1 MVTAALG
8 SAVKATDPS
17 GLTVKVPSKWMC
29 IRILEAAKVP
39 TASIAHSQMV
49 EELATAIVEAIH
61 KRFPGRV
68 DARLVTAGALLH
80 ELGAGWRKDMGYI
93 MAGVGL
99 AHRLGLDPRLIEVI
113 RRHKGAGM
121 GYQEA
126 ARIGLPLGD
135 LLPRTV
141 EELIVSHADLLVSGD
156 RRMTIEEVVEGF
168 VRAGHLE
175 VADRISKIHLKLS
188 TAAGE
193 DLDRLGPD
201 NTMYLFM
208 GIKPPRK
215 GEPDRGRLLVVEDSR
230 TFERKREYI
239 TKRRRDLT
247 ALFIGLAV
255 LLIVPTVWLAY
266 AGYEDLAFLASMIL
280 LYGPMMLI
288 GFYGSSSSQ
297 GDFQQAQVRVYSN
310 GVALR
315 GPMET
320 YHYIPWSDI
329 EVFRWEDK
337 GPLGRV
343 LSMRRGQIKF
353 FLLPTMREFPAVM
366 ATVRRNLVEETRWA

>member
-1 MVTAALG
+1 MTTAPGVAAN
-8 SAVKATDPS
+8 SAS
-17 GLTVKVPSKWMC
+17 RRGLTVKVPSKWMC
-29 IRILEAAKVP
+29 ERILEAAKVP

-49 EELATAIVEAIH
+49 EELASAIVEAINR
-61 KRFPGRV
+61 RFQSRV
-68 DARLVTAGALLH
+68 DERLVTAGAMLH
-80 ELGAGWRKDMGYI
+80 ELGSGWRKDMGYI

-126 ARIGLPLGD
+126 ARIGLPLSY
-135 LLPRTV
+135 LVPRTV
-141 EELIVSHADLLVSGD
+141 EELIVSYADLLISGD
-156 RRMTIEEVVEGF
+156 RRQTLEEVVEGF
-168 VRAGHLE
+168 IRAGHLE
-175 VADRISKIHLKLS
+175 VADRISKIHLRLS

-193 DLDRLGPD
+193 DIDRLGPD
-201 NTMYLFM
+201 NTMYLVM

-215 GEPDRGRLLVVEDSR
+215 GEPDRGRLLVVEDPR

-247 ALFIGLAV
+247 AVFIGLAV
-255 LLIVPTVWLAY
+255 LILVPTVWLAY
-266 AGYEDLAFLASMIL
+266 EGYEDLAFFSSMIL
-280 LYGPMMLI
+280 LYGPLMLI
-288 GFYGSSSSQ
+288 GFYGSSRSQ

-320 YHYIPWSDI
+320 YHFIPWSEI
-329 EVFRWEDK
+329 EVYRWEDR

-343 LSMRRGQIKF
+343 LALRRGQFKF
-353 FLLPTMREFPAVM
+353 FLLPSMREFPAVM
-366 ATVRRNLVEETRWA
+366 ATVGRNLVEETRWT